1 MQKSAFKGKE
11 QFLDELVSFIQNKG
25 FIWGPFPEIYGG
37 LSGFYAYGPLGKLL
51 KNKVENT
58 VRGVFQKHGFW
69 ELECPIVLPNIVWEA
84 SGHLKTFVDRVIQ
97 CSKCKGIFRADKLI
111 EETHDVAADGF
122 SDQQLLNFIQE
133 KKVRC
138 PSCKGEF
145 DYDIKKE
152 SLMMSTHVGDVDASL
167 RPETATVTYLPFKR
181 YYEFFRKK
189 LPIGVFQIGKA
200 FRNEVSPRQ
209 HVIRSREFT
218 QAEGQ
223 LFIDPKE
230 KSQWEK
236 YDDIKK
242 QKLPL
247 WTHQDQKAGK
257 DLSLITVEDTIKK
270 KIIRHTSYAWC
281 VWLAYQQF
289 LHMGIPPDRI
299 RIRQHHPEERA
310 FYADDAWDIE
320 VNLKSFGWV
329 EMCGVHDRTDYDL
342 VQHEKFSKQ
351 NLQATRED
359 GSKVH
364 PHVLEIAFG
373 TDRPVFALLD
383 IFYQKIEKGEGKT
396 IFKVPY
402 HLAPIDV
409 GIYPLLKKDGL
420 PEIGMKIKEQLEH
433 AFVVEYDDAGSIGR
447 RYLRAA
453 EGGTPYCITVDY
465 DSLKNKDVTI
475 RDRDTEKQIRVKII
489 NLHDTLHK
497 LLNKEIAFE
506 KVGKVIR

>member
-1 MQKSAFKGKE
+1 MQKSNSKAKE
-11 QFLDELVSFIQNKG
+11 QFLDELVSFMQNKG

-37 LSGFYAYGPLGKLL
+37 FSGFYAYGPMGKLL
-51 KNKVENT
+51 KNKVENS
-58 VRGVFQKHGFW
+58 VRKVFQKHRLW
-69 ELECPIVLPNIVWEA
+69 ELECPIVLPNIVWKA
-84 SGHLKTFVDRVIQ
+84 SGHLDTFVDRVIT
-97 CSKCKGIFRADKLI
+97 CEKCKAVFRADKLI
-111 EETHDVAADGF
+111 EENHDVSADGF

-133 KKVRC
+133 KRIRC
-138 PSCKGEF
+138 PTCKGEF
-145 DYDIKKE
+145 EYDIKKE
-152 SLMMSTHVGDVDASL
+152 SLMMRTWVGGIDASL

-189 LPIGVFQIGKA
+189 LPIGVFQIGKV

-230 KSQWEK
+230 KNNWEM
-236 YDDIKK
+236 YHEVKK
-242 QKLPL
+242 HKLPL

-257 DLSLITVEDTIKK
+257 EPSLITIEDAIKK
-270 KIIRHTSYAWC
+270 KILQFTSYAWC
-281 VWLAYQQF
+281 IWLAHQQF

-299 RIRQHHPEERA
+299 RIRQHHPDERA
-310 FYADDAWDIE
+310 FYANDAWDIE
-320 VNLKSFGWV
+320 VKLNSFGWT
-329 EMCGVHDRTDYDL
+329 EMCGVHDRADYDL

-359 GSKVH
+359 GTKVH

-373 TDRPVFALLD
+373 TDRPTFALLD
-383 IFYQKIEKGEGKT
+383 IFYHKTEKEDGKT

-402 HLAPIDV
+402 HLAPVDV
-409 GIYPLLKKDGL
+409 AIFPLMKKDGL
-420 PEIGMKIKEQLEH
+420 PELAMKIKEKLEH
-433 AFVVEYDDAGSIGR
+433 AFIVEYDDAGSIGR

-465 DSLKNKDVTI
+465 DSLKQNDVTI
-475 RDRDTEKQIRVKII
+475 RDRNTEKQIRVKIDQ
-489 NLHDTLHK
+489 LHDIITK
-497 LLNKEIAFE
+497 LLHGELEFE
-506 KVGKVIR
+506 KAGKLIK